1 MKIYGF
7 QNNGYVFLMIK
18 TEPVLLG
25 FPTGTMLALALAYLV
40 NRIINLLSRG

>member
-1 MKIYGF
+1 M
-7 QNNGYVFLMIK
+7 FLMIK
-18 TEPVLLG
+18 